1 MVSLFQKYNR
11 SFDIF
16 MYLCSTDVRFL
27 HLFLPG
33 TQHLTPDYPK
43 PLPFRQTVQDLM
55 SQASLTLLHLAEVA
69 SGDEV
74 STEISGRML
83 DSGSL

>member
-1 MVSLFQKYNR
+1 MKYKYKSN
-11 SFDIF
+11 
-16 MYLCSTDVRFL
+16 
-27 HLFLPG
+27 HLSLPG

>member
-1 MVSLFQKYNR
+1 
-11 SFDIF
+11 

-55 SQASLTLLHLAEVA
+55 CYEPDFADAVAPGRGRLSLVMRSVIAG
-69 SGDEV
+69 S